1 MWGGNYHA
9 VDKRLTRY
17 KCSVLCTLQ
26 TCIRTEAS
34 PTKRKEN
41 AEWSQLASGSFIYKH
56 ELLTIIFTI
65 LHSSVY
71 KLIWSGICN

>member
-41 AEWSQLASGSFIYKH
+41 AEWSQLAQAVELAE
-56 ELLTIIFTI
+56 ELLELPGLRPPRELARRT
-65 LHSSVY
+65 
-71 KLIWSGICN
+71 